1 MTYFSGDAGRRFTLE
16 ANGTVLADVTLENV
30 NPGDFY
36 DVYYPIPA
44 EMVEG
49 REVITIT
56 FRADKGGYAGGIFE
70 TLSVVKV
77 EE

>member
-1 MTYFSGDAGRRFTLE
+1 
-16 ANGTVLADVTLENV
+16 
-30 NPGDFY
+30 
-36 DVYYPIPA
+36 
-44 EMVEG
+44 MVEG

-56 FRADKGGYAGGIFE
+56 FRADNGGYAGGIFE